1 MSHQLITNI
10 LSGINTAVT
19 ASSSMHV
26 YCLLNKLRVQSSKT
40 LILITK
46 NDPDARR
53 LADELTAFFQG
64 EVLWYPKQQLTF
76 HDLDAE
82 SSDIRAFRLKA
93 LDSVIAGK
101 APVIVT
107 TVDGLITP
115 LSDKNS
121 VHELT
126 YSVGNILDTEELADA
141 LVSGGYEA
149 CTIVD
154 GKGQFSIRGGIADIF
169 PPYMD
174 EPVRIELFDDEIDS
188 IRTFDVI
195 TQRSL
200 DKVKTVHIMPAS
212 EFTLPKENREEII
225 LAIKKDAE
233 KCLKA
238 LDAAHAQKLQA
249 KAESVIQR
257 IQSGAHAH
265 FYKNY
270 APYITEKRTTIIDY
284 CKDPVIVFEEPDI
297 VLSDAELHIKG
308 AKQRFT
314 DMLENGEVLPRQ
326 AEAIADIEDIVKL
339 IESQS
344 WVSIKEFQST
354 YRYLVPGALLQIRSD
369 PVKQYMGNFEALL
382 GDILE
387 WRKGEADIFMFT
399 GNEKRALL
407 LKQFFND
414 NGINPT
420 LIANLNDIAKVKPSE
435 NGKLPLFIIK
445 THLSEGFVSDSAILI
460 GDSEIFGTAK
470 KSTHTKRAA
479 KPIKAFSE
487 LTVGAYVVHET
498 HGIARF
504 LGIEAKEINGKTQD
518 YLSLEYAG
526 GDKIFVPADRL
537 DFIQPYIS
545 TDGEVPMLSRLG
557 GKEWSRAKAKA
568 TASIKKLAYDL
579 VELYARREVFK
590 GFKFSP
596 DTIWQKELED
606 SFIYEET
613 DDQLIAVEEIKR
625 DMEDYKIMDRLL
637 CGDVGFGK
645 TEVAVR
651 AAFKAVMDSKQ
662 VAILAPTTILAQQHY
677 QTFTERFRSFPVK
690 VDIVSRFRTPMQQE
704 KTLKALENGE
714 VDVLIGTHRLLSNDV
729 KFKDLGLL
737 IIDEEQRFG
746 VNHKEKIK
754 SIKKS
759 VDVLTLSATPIPRT
773 LHMSLVGI
781 RDISIISTPPRDR
794 FPVQTYVIEDNDDI
808 VRDAILREL
817 ERGGQIFFLY
827 NNVSNIDRFHLKL
840 AALVPEARISVA
852 HGQMSEARLERVMM
866 NYLNHESD
874 ILLCSTIIESGIDIP
889 NANTLFV
896 YDADKLGL
904 SQLYQIRGR
913 IGRSTRTAYAY
924 LMYRQD
930 KVLSDIA
937 TKRLKAIKDFTDLG
951 SGFRIAMR
959 DLEIRGAGNVIGS
972 EQSGHMTNIGYD
984 LYCKMLADEIAS
996 LQGKESDDPIEV
1008 QISVADEAYI
1018 PGEYIK
1024 EENVRLEMYK
1034 KISLIKTKDDKNAV
1048 EEEIEDRYSD
1058 MPQQVYNLTCV
1069 AYIRAICRRALIT
1082 TVKQRN
1088 DKFDLVF
1095 ADKNMLQSAGAI
1107 SDRHKIKL
1115 ELNLKLEPKL
1125 TLTFIETK
1133 PMHRLNELAS
1143 VLEEMF
1149 PEKDG

>member
-1 MSHQLITNI
+1 MSDRLISNTNQN
-10 LSGINTAVT
+10 LNTAVT
-19 ASSSMHV
+19 AASAMYV
-26 YCLLNKLRVQSSKT
+26 YYLLGKAQAESDKA
-40 LILITK
+40 LIILAK
-46 NDPDARR
+46 SDSDARR
-53 LADELTAFFQG
+53 LADELTAFFPA

-82 SSDIRAFRLKA
+82 SSDIRAYRLKA
-93 LDSVIAGK
+93 IDAVLNNK

-107 TVDGLITP
+107 TVEGLLTQ
-115 LSDKNS
+115 LSERDS
-121 VHELT
+121 VIELT
-126 YSVGNILDTEELADA
+126 YSVGGILDTNELASA
-141 LVSGGYEA
+141 LSSSGYESV
-149 CTIVD
+149 TIVD
-154 GKGQFSIRGGIADIF
+154 GKGQFSIRGGIVDIF

-174 EPVRIELFDDEIDS
+174 EPVRIELFDNEIDS

-195 TQRSL
+195 SQRSL
-200 DKVKTVHIMPAS
+200 EKIKSVRIMPAS
-212 EFTLPKENREEII
+212 EYTIPMSGRDKIAEAITRDMNSCIKGLDPKSADKLKNRVSSII
-225 LAIKKDAE
+225 TRMDNGT
-233 KCLKA
+233 
-238 LDAAHAQKLQA
+238 HAN
-249 KAESVIQR
+249 
-257 IQSGAHAH
+257 

-270 APYITEKRTTIIDY
+270 APYASEKRTTLIDY
-284 CKDPVIVFEEPDI
+284 CGKCNIVIAEPD
-297 VLSDAELHIKG
+297 LMLQDEELHIKG
-308 AKQRFT
+308 AKQRFE

-326 AEAIADIEDIVKL
+326 SELIPELDDITGL
-339 IESQS
+339 IESQT
-344 WVSIKEFQST
+344 WTAIKEFQST
-354 YRYLVPGALLQIRSD
+354 YRYITPKALLTLRSD
-369 PVKQYMGNFEALL
+369 SVKQYMGNFEELL
-382 GDILE
+382 TDILE
-387 WRKGEADIFMFT
+387 WRKGNADIFMFT

-420 LIANLNDIAKVKPSE
+420 LISNINDISRVRVGD
-435 NGKLPLFIIK
+435 NGRLPLFIVK
-445 THLSEGFVSDSAILI
+445 THLSEGFVSDEAILI
-460 GDSEIFGTAK
+460 GDSEIFGSAK
-470 KSTHTKRAA
+470 KATHAKRTS
-479 KPIKAFSE
+479 KPIKSFSE
-487 LTVGAYVVHET
+487 LTIGAYVVHET

-504 LGIEAKEINGKTQD
+504 TGIEAKEINGKTQD
-518 YLSLEYAG
+518 YLALEYAG

-537 DFIQPYIS
+537 EFIQPYIS
-545 TDGEVPMLSRLG
+545 TDGETPALSRLG
-557 GKEWSRAKAKA
+557 GREWGAAKEKAA
-568 TASIKKLAYDL
+568 SSIKKLAYDL

-596 DTIWQKELED
+596 DTIWQRELED

-613 DDQLIAVEEIKR
+613 EDQLRAVEEIKR

-677 QTFTERFRSFPVK
+677 QTFKERFEHFPVK
-690 VDIVSRFRTPMQQE
+690 VDVVSRFRTPQQQK
-704 KTLKALENGE
+704 KTLEALEKGE
-714 VDVLIGTHRLLSNDV
+714 VDVLIGTHRLLSKDV
-729 KFKDLGLL
+729 LFKDLGLL
-737 IIDEEQRFG
+737 IVDEEQRFG

-754 SIKKS
+754 SIKKN

-781 RDISIISTPPRDR
+781 RDISIIDTPPRDR

-817 ERGGQIFFLY
+817 DRGGQVFFLY
-827 NNVSNIDRFHLKL
+827 NNVRNIDHFHQKL
-840 AALVPEARISVA
+840 SALVPEARISVA
-852 HGQMSEARLERVMM
+852 HGQMSESQLERVMM
-866 NYLNHESD
+866 NYFNHESD

-930 KVLSDIA
+930 KVLTDIA
-937 TKRLKAIKDFTDLG
+937 AKRLKAIKDFTDLG

-972 EQSGHMTNIGYD
+972 EQSGHMTSIGYD
-984 LYCKMLADEIAS
+984 LYCKMLSAEIAS

-1008 QISVADEAYI
+1008 QISVSDEAYI
-1018 PGEYIK
+1018 PADYIR

-1034 KISLIKTKDDKNAV
+1034 KISLIQTKDDKYAI

-1058 MPQQVYNLTCV
+1058 MPYQIYNLTNI
-1069 AYIRAICRRALIT
+1069 AYIRAICRRAKIT
-1082 TVKQRN
+1082 KIKQSQARY
-1088 DKFDLVF
+1088 DIVF
-1095 ADKNMLQSAGAI
+1095 ADKSCIQSAGAI
-1107 SDRHKIKL
+1107 SDKHKVKL
-1115 ELNLKLEPKL
+1115 ELNLKVEPKL
-1125 TLTFIETK
+1125 ALTFTETK
-1133 PMHRLNELAS
+1133 PAHRLNEFAEI
-1143 VLEEMF
+1143 LEEMF
-1149 PEKDG
+1149 PEEK